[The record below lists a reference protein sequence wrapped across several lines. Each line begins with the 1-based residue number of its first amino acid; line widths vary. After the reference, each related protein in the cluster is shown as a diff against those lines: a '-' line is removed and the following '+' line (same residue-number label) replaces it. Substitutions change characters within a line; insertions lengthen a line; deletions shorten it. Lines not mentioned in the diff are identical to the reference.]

1 MTKVTIEF
9 ESLEAA
15 AAAFGKVLVN
25 QTVENLIS
33 KTIEEPKLVPVVP
46 EKPAAASEPAK
57 KKKRKRRT
65 KAEIEAA
72 KVAEAVP
79 AAEPPAVEED
89 DPFADVGSESS
100 GDDGLFDDDPPAAV
114 EVTVTVEDVRAVLIE
129 YKNAYAKKAVLTGED
144 EKKATADGMT
154 AARNILKKAAGTEV
168 LGDLKPENYAAV
180 VAEAKARIA
189 KLA

>member
-72 KVAEAVP
+72 KAAEAAP
-79 AAEPPAVEED
+79 EPPAAEED